1 VLDVTDIRFMK
12 VVSSRSEYTVEK
24 VSDGRYI
31 VRKGPNVYFV
41 GFEKADIIRGS
52 CNCPDWKFH
61 SRKMKVP
68 CKHIWLVAEFE
79 GRVSFPSAGPLPP
92 GDHEGPPDKDP
103 EVDNRKG
110 PMEVEEI
117 DIPLD

>member
-1 VLDVTDIRFMK
+1 MPEEQDQVPSEVVLDVTDMRFHK
-12 VVSSRSEYTVEK
+12 VVSTSSEYSVEK

-41 GFEKADIIRGS
+41 GFEKADVIRGS
-52 CNCPDWKFH
+52 CNCPDWKYH

-79 GRVSFPSAGPLPP
+79 GLVTFPSA
-92 GDHEGPPDKDP
+92 DFTSMCS
-103 EVDNRKG
+103 V
-110 PMEVEEI
+110 
-117 DIPLD
+117 